1 MSTKNDMSV
10 FRKSG
15 LNNCVMISLASV
27 SNRALVNLPM
37 LTIVEYQRITTEYVI
52 YTIICLKSVCLSV
65 WRRSQTA
72 GRNSCSI
79 ASGDVSN

>member
-52 YTIICLKSVCLSV
+52 IIID
-65 WRRSQTA
+65 
-72 GRNSCSI
+72 N
-79 ASGDVSN
+79 